1 MLAAFMPRF
10 TAHAVVAGVKAAQS
24 RICNYTQANPLK
36 ASVVISGLKT
46 FVADLYVQ
54 KYYEGRTQV
63 DWRRNGVFTFF
74 GIAYLG
80 AFQHYVYYVFFP
92 RCFPGAGARAKAL
105 AIAAELL
112 VHGPFLYF
120 PAFYVCQECVMSGK
134 LSLGVCRSA
143 LRRYATNVA
152 TDMPN
157 CWKVWVPTQV
167 VNFSMVPMHWR
178 TPYVAGVS
186 VVWSCILS
194 AMRGE
199 VKDDGTC

>member
-120 PAFYVCQECVMSGK
+120 PAFYVFQESAMSAR
-134 LSLGVCRSA
+134 LDAGVCRSA
-143 LRRYATNVA
+143 MRRYWANA
-152 TDMPN
+152 AWDLPN
-157 CWKVWVPTQV
+157 YWKLWLPTQV
-167 VNFSMVPMHWR
+167 VNFTVVPLHWR
-178 TPYVAGVS
+178 NPFISGISLFWTCIFSAVRGS
-186 VVWSCILS
+186 V
-194 AMRGE
+194 
-199 VKDDGTC
+199 